1 MICKKCGFEFVEGLK
16 ECPNCQTPNEPA
28 EVKVL
33 LPDERDTFEGVTIE
47 ETTSE
52 KSEEYRVYNNDKA
65 ESSQRGTHVYH
76 SSVTFGGLGF
86 LWQILILLVVAGIIF
101 VLLPTFLLIFMVMAA
116 FYFILRLFR

>member
-1 MICKKCGFEFVEGLK
+1 MICKKCGFEYVEGLK
-16 ECPNCQTPNEPA
+16 ECPNCQTPNESA

-52 KSEEYRVYNNDKA
+52 KSEEYRVYDSDKT

-76 SSVTFGGLGF
+76 SSVTFGALGF

-116 FYFILRLFR
+116 VYFILRLFR